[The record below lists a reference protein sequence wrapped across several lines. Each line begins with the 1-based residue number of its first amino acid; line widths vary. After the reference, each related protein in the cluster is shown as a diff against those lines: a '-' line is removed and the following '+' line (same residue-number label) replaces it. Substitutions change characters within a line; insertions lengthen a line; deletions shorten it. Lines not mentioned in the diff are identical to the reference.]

1 MRPTIRLITTGGTI
15 GEQSAATGPRRHLP
29 AESLL
34 GAVPGLQGRF
44 DLTALDLFDV
54 PSTYMTFEHMLTLAR
69 AVEAAFREGATG
81 VVVTHGTDTLEET
94 AYFLDLV
101 VPAGRPV
108 VVTGA
113 MLPSELPGADGP
125 MNLLHALLTAV
136 SPESGSQGVV
146 VVMSA
151 EIHAAREV
159 VKAHSMGLGAFKSLE
174 HGPLGAIEEARVVY
188 RRRVPPGPTVAVTTM
203 SAKVEGLKCYADMS
217 DVPLRA
223 LVAAG
228 YRGIVLEA
236 LGSGQVTPG
245 LMPAIREAIGAGVT
259 VVVTSRCP
267 TGGLLRDHYG
277 LPIRVDGDERDLLEA
292 GALFS
297 HLRGPKARVA
307 LGLGLSA
314 RLTGDAL
321 RSIVELE

>member
-1 MRPTIRLITTGGTI
+1 MRPRIRVITTGGTI
-15 GEQSAATGPRRHLP
+15 GERSAPTGSRRHLP
-29 AESLL
+29 AEDLL
-34 GAVPGLQGRF
+34 GAVPGLAGQL
-44 DLTALDLFDV
+44 DVTAVDLFDV
-54 PSTYMTFEHMLTLAR
+54 PSTYMTFEHMLALAR
-69 AVEAAFREGATG
+69 AVESAFREGASG

-94 AYFLDLV
+94 AFFLDLV
-101 VPAGRPV
+101 VPHGRPV

-113 MLPSELPGADGP
+113 MLPSELPGADGA
-125 MNLLHALLTAV
+125 MNLLHALLTAA
-136 SPESGSQGVV
+136 SDESGSQGVL

-159 VKAHSMGLGAFKSLE
+159 TKAHSMALGAFKSLE
-174 HGPLGAIEEARVVY
+174 HGPLGAVEEARVVF
-188 RRRVPPGPTVAVTTM
+188 RRRLPPGPTVSVATLA
-203 SAKVEGLKCYADMS
+203 AKVEGLKCYADMT

-228 YRGIVLEA
+228 YRGVVLEA

-245 LMPAIREAIGAGVT
+245 LMPAIREATSAGVT

-307 LGLGLSA
+307 LTVALGA
-314 RLTGDAL
+314 GLTGDAL
-321 RSIVELE
+321 RRVVAQE

>member
-1 MRPTIRLITTGGTI
+1 LRPTIRLIATGGTI
-15 GEQSAATGPRRHLP
+15 GERSAPSGPRRHLP

-34 GAVPGLQGRF
+34 GTVPGLAGRL
-44 DLTALDLFDV
+44 DLTAVDLFDL
-54 PSTYMTFEHMLTLAR
+54 PSTWMTFEHMLTLAR
-69 AVEAAFREGATG
+69 AVEDAFRDGATG

-94 AYFLDLV
+94 ACFLDLV
-101 VPAGRPV
+101 VPHGHPV

-113 MLPSELPGADGP
+113 MLPPSLPGADGA
-125 MNLLHALLTAV
+125 MNLLHAILTAA
-136 SPESGSQGVV
+136 SAESASQGVV
-146 VVMSA
+146 VVMSG
-151 EIHAAREV
+151 EIHAAHEV
-159 VKAHSMGLGAFKSLE
+159 TKAHSMGLGAFKSLE
-174 HGPLGAIEEARVVY
+174 HGPLGAIEETRVVY
-188 RRRVPPGPTVAVTTM
+188 RRRLPPGPTVAVTRM

-228 YRGIVLEA
+228 YHGVVLEA
-236 LGSGQVTPG
+236 LGSGQVAPG

-277 LPIRVDGDERDLLEA
+277 LAIRVDGDERDLLDA

-307 LGLGLSA
+307 LGVGLSA
-314 RLTGDAL
+314 GLTGEAL
-321 RSIVELE
+321 RSVVARE